1 MTDIDVSPD
10 LPGLPRLPR
19 TARGIARIQPP
30 SLGRARLGLPVLTE
44 GEEPARAYG
53 EKPADFDGTTEEFAI
68 YWAHQVLGRGDE
80 GTLWSYKTPLF
91 GDVSVT
97 GFSADFSEFEERVAI
112 DVVDIDAPAEQQAM
126 TRAAAIIRRAVL
138 ARFGYQY
145 VVIESASAEENP
157 VAMLQDALIGI
168 DHSRFGAG

>member
-1 MTDIDVSPD
+1 MAQKAEWAIW
-10 LPGLPRLPR
+10 
-19 TARGIARIQPP
+19 
-30 SLGRARLGLPVLTE
+30 
-44 GEEPARAYG
+44 
-53 EKPADFDGTTEEFAI
+53 FAHTI
-68 YWAHQVLGRGDE
+68 LGRGEE
-80 GTLWSYKTPLF
+80 GELWSFKTPLF
-91 GDVSVT
+91 GDVSIT
-97 GFSADFSEFEERVAI
+97 GFQRDFAEFEERVAI

-168 DHSRFGAG
+168 DHSRLARARRPDVSTRNRRWTISGSRSPPTARRWPTGR

>member
-1 MTDIDVSPD
+1 M
-10 LPGLPRLPR
+10 
-19 TARGIARIQPP
+19 
-30 SLGRARLGLPVLTE
+30 
-44 GEEPARAYG
+44 
-53 EKPADFDGTTEEFAI
+53 
-68 YWAHQVLGRGDE
+68 
-80 GTLWSYKTPLF
+80 
-91 GDVSVT
+91 SVT

-168 DHSRFGAG
+168 DHSRFGSG